1 MPALADVPSAGGFAV
16 LVGWGDGVTI
26 GLALRQWLGSRYGHR
41 RNRPADPHDRR
52 HRADEHSG
60 FNRERLEHVVGI
72 VLVDSLWT
80 FARDVNGQ
88 SGYVLRRFHDAFGK
102 CGMCVNH
109 LGYVGNLGSDLHAK
123 RNFMDDV
130 GRMGTDDVRAQDSL
144 GLRIRNNFE

>member
-1 MPALADVPSAGGFAV
+1 M
-16 LVGWGDGVTI
+16 
-26 GLALRQWLGSRYGHR
+26 
-41 RNRPADPHDRR
+41 
-52 HRADEHSG
+52 
-60 FNRERLEHVVGI
+60 

-109 LGYVGNLGSDLHAK
+109 LGYVGNLGFDLHAK

-144 GLRIRNNFE
+144 GRRIRNNFE